1 MQALQYLEN
10 SGAKASR
17 EQIKELVGAVEVRV
31 AVVRKECP
39 HLYTYLHADAADV
52 TPRVSSALNTPLLN

>member
-31 AVVRKECP
+31 AVFRKERP
-39 HLYTYLHADAADV
+39 HLYTCMQM
-52 TPRVSSALNTPLLN
+52 LLMLRHVCQAPQSRQS